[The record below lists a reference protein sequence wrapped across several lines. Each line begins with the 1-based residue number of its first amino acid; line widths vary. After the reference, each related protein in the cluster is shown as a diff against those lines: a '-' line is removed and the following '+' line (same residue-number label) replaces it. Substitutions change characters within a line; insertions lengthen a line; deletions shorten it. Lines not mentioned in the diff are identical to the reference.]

1 MPNNTQ
7 IKLSSSAKKALASDP
22 RVQELYATWQ
32 ERELNALEALMLK
45 QIVEET
51 ISNQ

>member
-1 MPNNTQ
+1 MPNKQQ
-7 IKLSSSAKKALASDP
+7 IKLSRTAKKALASDP

-32 ERELNALEALMLK
+32 ERELNALEALMLN

-51 ISNQ
+51 INNR